1 MGCIVGIDLGT
12 TFSAVAT
19 LDEFGQPSIVHNAE
33 GGNTTPSV
41 IEFFS
46 DGRVDVGEEARR
58 NLGIRG
64 LYAVGRFKKYM
75 GGAVESPTEGS
86 DGTWGTYQALKAIRE
101 DLGKDLTPT
110 DLSALVLKKLKQ
122 DAEEALQDEIVQA
135 VVTVPASFSHE
146 AREATMAAAKQVGL
160 NIEHIINEPTAAAL
174 SYSFANTGARG
185 IYAVYD
191 LGGGTFDISIIR
203 VDGTDIEV
211 LSSNGVLNLGGDD
224 FDGALQTLA
233 MEKYADEFGGTPD
246 PRAYTRNNAE
256 KTKITLSR
264 RSRERASASFRG
276 KEVEIRREEFEEC
289 ISSYLAQAEMLCQ
302 ASLDDAELQP
312 KDIDSVIL
320 AGGSTRIPKVRES
333 VKKVFGRDPILSKNP
348 DEVVALGASLYAA
361 VRGDQSVLTTLQRD
375 AIDEIDIQERTSKCF
390 GTLHLGVDELLGEM
404 TDRNSVLIGRDTAIP
419 CQVTKTFYTVY
430 DNQVGVNL
438 SVTESPRHME
448 DPNFVKTI
456 WTGELDLPEGRP
468 SNQPIEVTFGFD
480 DSQMMHCSFKDVNSG
495 ETEKVDLRRGTGDS
509 SGDGGDS
516 SGDGIDIDEFL
527 LE

>member
-33 GGNTTPSV
+33 GENVTASV
-41 IEFFS
+41 MEFFS
-46 DGRVDVGEEARR
+46 DGRVDVGDEARR

-75 GGAVESPTEGS
+75 GGTVESPAEGS
-86 DGTWGTYQALKAIRE
+86 KRTWSTYQALKAIRE

-122 DAEEALQDEIVQA
+122 DAEEALHDEIVQA
-135 VVTVPASFSHE
+135 VVTVPASFSNE
-146 AREATMAAAKQVGL
+146 ARKATMAAAKQVGL

-174 SYSFANTGARG
+174 SYSFANTGAKG

-203 VDGTDIEV
+203 VNGTDIEV

-224 FDGALQTLA
+224 FDRALQTLA
-233 MEKYADEFGGTPD
+233 MQKYTDEFGGTPD
-246 PRAYTRNNAE
+246 PRAYTLNNAE
-256 KTKITLSR
+256 QTKITLSR
-264 RSRERASASFRG
+264 QNRDRASASFRG
-276 KEVEIRREEFEEC
+276 KEVDIRREEFEEC
-289 ISSYLAQAEMLCQ
+289 ISSYIAQAEMLCQ
-302 ASLDDAELQP
+302 ASLDDAEMQP
-312 KDIDSVIL
+312 KDIDCVVL

-333 VKKVFGRDPILSKNP
+333 VKKIFGRDPVPSKNP

-375 AIDEIDIQERTSKCF
+375 AIDEIDIQERTTKCF
-390 GTLHLGVDELLGEM
+390 GTLHLGVDELLGDM
-404 TDRNSVLIGRDTAIP
+404 TEKNGVLIERDTAIP
-419 CQVTKTFYTVY
+419 CQVTKTFYTVA
-430 DNQVGVNL
+430 DNQVAVDV
-438 SVTESPRHME
+438 SVTESARHQE
-448 DPNFVKTI
+448 DPNFVKVI
-456 WTGELDLPEGRP
+456 WSGELELPGGRP
-468 SNQPIEVTFGFD
+468 RGQPIEITYGFD
-480 DSQMMHCSFKDVNSG
+480 DSQIMHCSFKDTNSG
-495 ETEKVDLRRGTGDS
+495 QTREQDLTPGTE
-509 SGDGGDS
+509 DS

>member
-12 TFSAVAT
+12 TYSAVAA

-41 IEFFS
+41 VEFFS
-46 DGRVDVGEEARR
+46 GGRADVGEEARR

-75 GGAVESPTEGS
+75 GGTVESPTEGS

-174 SYSFANTGARG
+174 SHSFANNGARG

-224 FDGALQTLA
+224 FDRALHTLA
-233 MEKYADEFGGTPD
+233 IQKYADEFGATPD
-246 PRAYTRNNAE
+246 PRAYTMNNAE
-256 KTKITLSR
+256 DTKRSLSR
-264 RSRERASASFRG
+264 LTRKSAVASFRG

-289 ISSYLAQAEMLCQ
+289 ISSYIAQAEMLCQ
-302 ASLDDAELQP
+302 ASLDDADLQAE
-312 KDIDSVIL
+312 DIDSVIL
-320 AGGSTRIPKVRES
+320 AGGSTRILKVRES
-333 VKKVFGRDPILSKNP
+333 VKKVFGRDPVPSKNP

-375 AIDEIDIQERTSKCF
+375 AIDEIDIQERTTMCF
-390 GTLHLGVDELLGEM
+390 GTLHLGVDALLGED
-404 TDRNSVLIGRDTAIP
+404 TDQNSVLIERDTAIP
-419 CQVTKTFYTVY
+419 CQVTKTFYTVH

-438 SVTESPRHME
+438 SVTESAKARTDPR
-448 DPNFVKTI
+448 FVKVI
-456 WTGELDLPEGRP
+456 WNGELELPEGRP
-468 SNQPIEVTFGFD
+468 ANQPIEITYGFD
-480 DSQMMHCSFKDVNSG
+480 ENQIMYCSFKDINSG
-495 ETEKVDLRRGTGDS
+495 RSTEALDFTPGA
-509 SGDGGDS
+509 GDS